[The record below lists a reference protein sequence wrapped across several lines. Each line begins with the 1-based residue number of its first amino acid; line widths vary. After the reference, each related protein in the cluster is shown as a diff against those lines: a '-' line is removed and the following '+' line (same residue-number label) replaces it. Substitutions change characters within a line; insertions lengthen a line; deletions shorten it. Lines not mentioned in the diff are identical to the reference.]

1 MEMTTKNELEVKTK
15 PSAKRN
21 REKTRQ
27 RILDVAFKEFAENGL
42 SGGNTDEIAAKA
54 EVTKRLIFYYF
65 NSKEEL
71 FTAVLEQAYARMR
84 DEEEKLGLDVLQ
96 PKAALRALVNFTFD
110 FDDSH
115 EDFVRLVL
123 TENIHRG
130 SHMAHSLKLKEMTQP
145 IIEQITRLLAR
156 GVAVGVFRR
165 GIDPVELHMTLSALC
180 FFHQGN
186 RHTFGRQFD
195 YDMSSPAAKVKRK
208 KQIFELMWRYV
219 RAED

>member
-1 MEMTTKNELEVKTK
+1 MHGIYAGIHSGAQGASQLAAIWKATHRFADFGGEV
-15 PSAKRN
+15 SADN
-21 REKTRQ
+21 TR
-27 RILDVAFKEFAENGL
+27 L
-42 SGGNTDEIAAKA
+42 
-54 EVTKRLIFYYF
+54 
-65 NSKEEL
+65 
-71 FTAVLEQAYARMR
+71 VLEDAEY
-84 DEEEKLGLDVLQ
+84 
-96 PKAALRALVNFTFD
+96 
-110 FDDSH
+110 
-115 EDFVRLVL
+115 FVRLVQ

-130 SHMAHSLKLKEMTQP
+130 RHMAHSLKLQEMTQP
-145 IIEQITRLLAR
+145 IIEQITHLLAR

-165 GIDPVELHMTLSALC
+165 GIDPIELHMTLSALC